1 MARSKQQRAPNGLQ
15 KMIAE
20 SRRLTFELK
29 ALQDDLRTFHPQT
42 ARETEFS
49 RIDTRVH
56 LIHQHYWSLREML
69 SELDDACRNAR
80 AAKEAPLNVRSLPE
94 AR

>member
-1 MARSKQQRAPNGLQ
+1 
-15 KMIAE
+15 MIAE

-29 ALQDDLRTFHPQT
+29 ALQDDLRTFLPRT

-80 AAKEAPLNVRSLPE
+80 VVRDAPPNLPSLPE
-94 AR
+94 TR